1 MVFSLSARY
10 AQGES
15 GHAEQ
20 TSIKPWQP
28 IARNRAPAERRP
40 ASAGRHDHG
49 KGRPNADKFCP
60 DSKILK
66 RLGPAAREIG
76 SGLIILQWDVS
87 DGRVFAVST
96 GDLCA
101 KPHQVVGGRF

>member
-1 MVFSLSARY
+1 MPNKQVSSHGSRSHETALRLNGAPR
-10 AQGES
+10 AQD
-15 GHAEQ
+15 A
-20 TSIKPWQP
+20 TI
-28 IARNRAPAERRP
+28 
-40 ASAGRHDHG
+40 G